1 MSSTQNL
8 KFSPEGQDT
17 NDDQSLAKHLQEIKL
32 DFPATYGGMMQN
44 EPNPQVTFDSFN
56 THTPPDIQPNTR
68 LIAVLGLSP
77 EEAVQPSSMWFISDY
92 FAFWNLFN
100 GVTPSQTW
108 LHCLDF
114 QKLIDKN
121 GLYLHGNPYKTRKVV
136 LNQTILSHARTG
148 NDPLQHADPV
158 LLMSKFRERT
168 KSECRAAAAAGENV
182 LLMMFG
188 HGDCKSSGIYL
199 GGKTKS
205 SVFKPNHLKLLLKGL
220 KVNVAMLTTQCFG
233 GGWACF
239 PKLDLTTM
247 AAAGSGDPSKAWR
260 YSGSCGRA
268 CGSMFATAIINKL
281 TMNPLTNRPLAAE
294 PDDDDDDTYPQETW
308 TGDQHESYAIFCK
321 AVYESLL
328 RDVDRRGLEHHVTF
342 SAQEDAW
349 TMCWSQRTGIP
360 LEDFKQRWA
369 ALDEYP
375 ADATLHPGDP
385 FNRDPNVSEE
395 LREEYKQLWSVEKKR
410 LEALPVVIMPSA
422 PGEATGSVLGK
433 RKMSG
438 RYGGNVDSLIDTVKV
453 IGAEYLR
460 SYPHGEDSGNSGG
473 LHYNIVRIINGE
485 EKDQTVVEEQ
495 LRHIQYRMEQQ
506 AAADRYLE
514 MMQIPPPE
522 NSSCCDF
529 MTDKAIGCIPR
540 NKFRWMIEQVCK
552 RDILFPDP
560 TEEQGYQF
568 EKGPFYIMIAFHLAG
583 TKDDEIVAKLRDLIA
598 IVEEE
603 LDQQKALLKRDPEV
617 TSKRQKLFQA
627 FGLGIMSPRKR
638 RSLAV

>member
-1 MSSTQNL
+1 MSSSQNL

-17 NDDQSLAKHLQEIKL
+17 NDDQSLAEHLQKIKL

-44 EPNPQVTFDSFN
+44 EPSPQVKFDSFN
-56 THTPPDIQPNTR
+56 THTPPDIQPTTR
-68 LIAVLGLSP
+68 IIAVLGIRP
-77 EEAVQPSSMWFISDY
+77 EEAVEPRSMWFISDF

-136 LNQTILSHARTG
+136 LNQAILDHAQKG
-148 NDPLQHADPV
+148 DNPLQYHDPL
-158 LLMSKFRERT
+158 LLRTRFREQV
-168 KSECRAAAAAGENV
+168 KSQCSAAAAAGETV
-182 LLMMFG
+182 LLMLFG
-188 HGDCKSSGIYL
+188 HGEKDTAGIYL
-199 GGKTKS
+199 GEKNTT
-205 SVFKPNHLKLLLKGL
+205 FKPKQLKLQLKGL
-220 KVNVAMLTTQCFG
+220 DVNVTLLTTQCYG
-233 GGWACF
+233 GGWACL
-239 PKLDLTTM
+239 PALNLTTM
-247 AAAGSGDPSKAWR
+247 AAAGRTQISKAWR

-281 TMNPLTNRPLAAE
+281 TMNPHTNWPLGEEA
-294 PDDDDDDTYPQETW
+294 DDDDNDKGPCEDW
-308 TGDQHESYAIFCK
+308 TGEQHDSYASFCK

-328 RDVDRRGLEHHVTF
+328 RDVDRRGMEHEVTF
-342 SAQEDAW
+342 SAQDDAW
-349 TMCWSQRTGIP
+349 TMCWGNRTGIP
-360 LEDFKQRWA
+360 LENFQQRWNT
-369 ALDEYP
+369 LDEYP

-385 FNRDPNVSEE
+385 FNRDPNVSQE
-395 LREEYKQLWSVEKKR
+395 LREEYKQLWRVEKKR
-410 LEALPVVIMPSA
+410 LQALPAVIMPSA

-453 IGAEYLR
+453 IGADYLR
-460 SYPHGEDSGNSGG
+460 SYPGGEDSGNSGG
-473 LHYNIVRIINGE
+473 LHYNIVRIIEGE

-495 LRHIQYRMEQQ
+495 LRHIQFRMEQQ

-514 MMQIPPPE
+514 MMQIPPPD
-522 NSSCCDF
+522 NLSCCDF
-529 MTDKAIGCIPR
+529 ITHKAISCIPIR
-540 NKFRWMIEQVCK
+540 KFQWMIEKVCH
-552 RDILFPDP
+552 RNILFPTP
-560 TEEQGYQF
+560 TDEQGYDF
-568 EKGPFYIMIAFHLAG
+568 DKGPFYVMIAFHLAG
-583 TKDDEIVAKLRDLIA
+583 TKDDEIVAKLCDLIA
-598 IVEEE
+598 TVEEE

-617 TSKRQKLFQA
+617 TSKRQKLFKA